1 MAKTWFIP
9 GAGSG
14 FARQL
19 AKLLLE
25 RGDRVAGT
33 VRKPEALQDLQGM
46 IANG

>member
-1 MAKTWFIP
+1 MAKAWFIL

-25 RGDRVAGT
+25 RGDRVAAT
-33 VRKPEALQDLQGM
+33 VRKPEALQDLQG
-46 IANG
+46 IIENG